1 MSGTATSLVGLIVL
15 VLFLSGC
22 VSQKN
27 IPYPS
32 YKVNKN
38 YSSRYPKGT
47 QKQYIVYGK
56 RYKPLK
62 TSHGFVQVGIA
73 SWYGPKFHGRR
84 TASGEI
90 YDMYDLTA
98 AHKILP
104 MHTKVKVT
112 NLENGRSLIVR
123 INDRGPFV
131 KNRIIDLS
139 YAAAKRLGLVG
150 PGTARVRIE
159 ALGPWSPDIPGL
171 FYIQIGSFAVYENA
185 VNLQRKM
192 QESGFAHTRVQR
204 FEFQGQTFWRVQAGI
219 FKSLVQAQKARARLE
234 RKYADAFIIAD

>member
-1 MSGTATSLVGLIVL
+1 MRGKIKSFLGLIVL
-15 VLFLSGC
+15 ILFLAGC
-22 VSQKN
+22 MPKSV
-27 IPYPS
+27 PYPS
-32 YKVNKN
+32 YKIKKK

-56 RYKPLK
+56 RYKPLR
-62 TSHGFVQVGIA
+62 TAHGFVQEGVA

-90 YDMYDLTA
+90 YNMYALTA

-139 YAAAKRLGLVG
+139 YAAARKLGIVG
-150 PGTARVRIE
+150 PGTARVRLE
-159 ALGPWSPDIPGL
+159 ALGSWSPGSPGI
-171 FYIQIGSFAVYENA
+171 FYVQIASFGVYKNA
-185 VNLQRKM
+185 VALKKELCRK
-192 QESGFAHTRVQR
+192 GFVHTRLQK
-204 FEFQGQTFWRVQAGI
+204 FKYQGQTFWRVQAGV
-219 FKSLVQAQKARARLE
+219 FKSLAQARKVRASLEQKYP
-234 RKYADAFIIAD
+234 KAFVIAD

>member
-1 MSGTATSLVGLIVL
+1 MSGRTKSFLGLIAL

-22 VSQKN
+22 ISKRV
-27 IPYPS
+27 PYPS
-32 YKVNKN
+32 CKINKK
-38 YSSRYPKGT
+38 YSSRFQKGP
-47 QKQYIVYGK
+47 QKQYSVYGK
-56 RYKPLK
+56 SYKPLR
-62 TSHGFVQVGIA
+62 TAHGFVQEGVA

-90 YDMYDLTA
+90 YNMYDLTA

-139 YAAAKRLGLVG
+139 YAAAKKLGMVG

-159 ALGPWSPDIPGL
+159 ALGSWSPDIPGI
-171 FYIQIGSFAVYENA
+171 FYVQIGSFAVYENA
-185 VNLQRKM
+185 TALQRKM
-192 QESGFAHTRVQR
+192 YQKGFVHTRVQK
-204 FEFQGQTFWRVQAGI
+204 FEYHGQTFWRVQAGI
-219 FKSLVQAQKARARLE
+219 FKSLAQAKSTRARLE
-234 RKYADAFIIAD
+234 RKYPNAFIIAD

>member
-1 MSGTATSLVGLIVL
+1 MRGKIKSFLGLIVL
-15 VLFLSGC
+15 ILFLAGC
-22 VSQKN
+22 MPKSVPS
-27 IPYPS
+27 PS
-32 YKVNKN
+32 YRIKRK
-38 YSSRYPKGT
+38 YSSRHPKGT

-56 RYKPLK
+56 RYKPLR
-62 TSHGFVQVGIA
+62 TAHGFVQEGVA

-90 YDMYDLTA
+90 YNMYALTA

-139 YAAAKRLGLVG
+139 YAAAKKLGMVG
-150 PGTARVRIE
+150 PGTGRVRVE
-159 ALGPWSPDIPGL
+159 ALGSWSPDIPGT
-171 FYIQIGSFAVYENA
+171 FYVQIGSFAVYENA
-185 VNLQRKM
+185 AALQRKM
-192 QESGFAHTRVQR
+192 YQKGFVHTRVQK
-204 FEFQGQTFWRVQAGI
+204 FEYHGQTFWRVQAGI
-219 FKSLVQAQKARARLE
+219 FKSLAQAQSTRARLE
-234 RKYADAFIIAD
+234 RKYPNAFIIAD